1 MPNRHLRYSC
11 LFCENPLM
19 STIGLK
25 AFGNGLSLVGA
36 LVFLVLFLIGQD
48 RSLINPLG
56 DLWLNAYL
64 EPHSIQFK
72 RLIEQVDN
80 GQTEQ
85 AINQLQSE
93 WKDIQKRD
101 RIYNFKSRLLF
112 ALAKELLRQR
122 RYSELLH
129 WSSEWVRLDE
139 RNIDAIAF
147 WYEAIRNFPGREKEG
162 LEGLIKS
169 QRDFPES
176 TLLSGFLIHA
186 YRETG
191 NTGAAESL
199 IRSRT
204 DLFFRQAGEEI
215 IDGWELELR
224 WRAEHTTLVQNLIEH
239 YDNNRWPEI
248 WKSLKEIWK
257 FYFVWKENKEL
268 YEKKQIREFSIQPD
282 ADGINTIVMSVDP
295 VITTTIRIDPPSDSM
310 LIISGIKLRINGQP
324 MELTERMIEYANM
337 YERDGYIWQTG
348 MNKPR
353 FYLKVAGLLGN
364 IARTKA
370 PIELEFKASLSD
382 EFGDPRL
389 VTNKKIDDHVNS
401 AE

>member
-147 WYEAIRNFPGREKEG
+147 WYEAIRHFPGREKEG

-199 IRSRT
+199 ARPIAR
-204 DLFFRQAGEEI
+204 AMAEVAAI
-215 IDGWELELR
+215 GWQVYWNTKNQKGFMEAQSKL
-224 WRAEHTTLVQNLIEH
+224 
-239 YDNNRWPEI
+239 
-248 WKSLKEIWK
+248 
-257 FYFVWKENKEL
+257 
-268 YEKKQIREFSIQPD
+268 FSIN
-282 ADGINTIVMSVDP
+282 ADHNGRLSLVAELPSDLNMLRVDP
-295 VITTTIRIDPPSDSM
+295 PFHSA
-310 LIISGIKLRINGQP
+310 LHLRIH
-324 MELTERMIEYANM
+324 
-337 YERDGYIWQTG
+337 D
-348 MNKPR
+348 
-353 FYLKVAGLLGN
+353 
-364 IARTKA
+364 
-370 PIELEFKASLSD
+370 IELEVNQRKNRIQISDLPHKQMLQEEDSLVVHQKKHPKFYLPINKYLSD
-382 EFGDPRL
+382 AGDTGITVKIQFEADL
-389 VTNKKIDDHVNS
+389 VVEGVVLPLADFLTK
-401 AE
+401 E